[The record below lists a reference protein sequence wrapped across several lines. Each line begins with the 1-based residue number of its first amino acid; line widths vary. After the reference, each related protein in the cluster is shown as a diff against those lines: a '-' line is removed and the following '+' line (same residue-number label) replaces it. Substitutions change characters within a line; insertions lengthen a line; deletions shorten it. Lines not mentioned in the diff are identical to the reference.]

1 MEKSTIRVALADKL
15 DVADLKYDISRMTAE
30 MRYHKSKTDIF
41 VQTIKAQQVEL
52 DNILGTKQDP
62 TPKAGVYQ

>member
-1 MEKSTIRVALADKL
+1 MEKNVVRIALADRL

-30 MRYHKSKTDIF
+30 MKYHKSKTDIF
-41 VQTIKAQQVEL
+41 VQTIKAQQAEL

-62 TPKAGVYQ
+62 TPEVGVYQ

>member
-1 MEKSTIRVALADKL
+1 MAKNVVRIALADRL
-15 DVADLKYDISRMTAE
+15 DVADLKYDISRMTVE
-30 MRYHKSKTDIF
+30 MKYHKSKTDIF
-41 VQTIKAQQVEL
+41 VQTIKAQQTEL